1 MSRDDFGQ
9 NTAGV
14 LESSIFFVSGTLY
27 SMNILILIAVI
38 LFWICQV
45 PASAAED
52 EAQTNEEAISGHEL
66 LSGCAEGA
74 APGAPNQYCMRYIF
88 GLVQVVDT
96 FQQADPTQK
105 IFCINPNLVSLQEVT
120 ETTVNWL
127 KKKPER
133 LNEDA
138 YKLVTESLHENYSC
152 DAHRI

>member
-1 MSRDDFGQ
+1 
-9 NTAGV
+9 
-14 LESSIFFVSGTLY
+14 
-27 SMNILILIAVI
+27 MNIKINIAVI
-38 LFWICQV
+38 LFLICQV
-45 PASAAED
+45 PAHVAGE
-52 EAQTNEEAISGHEL
+52 EAQTEEEAISGREL

-120 ETTVNWL
+120 EKTVNWL

-133 LNEDA
+133 LDEDA
-138 YKLVTESLHENYSC
+138 YKLVTESLHANYPC
-152 DAHRI
+152 DSRNI